1 MLHLLVTATCTAIG
15 FTLALSQQTCDSAT
29 EFDKPLATSGFRYR
43 DETTDTLIWESEL
56 LSISFNARSKFQH
69 IQVIDT
75 AAFGT
80 SLLLDSST
88 QSTARDEWIYHES
101 LVHPAMLAV
110 GWSLG
115 SAGDFP
121 AKRAF
126 IGGGGELAT
135 ARELL
140 HHASLEEVV
149 MVELD
154 KMVVDTSLAHLP
166 TWSDGYFH
174 DSRLKLH
181 YSDAFAWLN
190 RSDAETGTFDIIV
203 MDIADPVEAGP
214 GVQLYTRE
222 FYQLAK
228 RKLRPGGVFVTQ
240 AGPAGLLNHK
250 DCFTAIS
257 KTLSTVFDHSLPYTA
272 DVPSFGSSWGFT
284 LAFDASAALGSSLTD
299 HELKLSGQTF
309 VEILSEELRAR
320 LESRTNTSRLKH
332 FDEIT
337 HRSMFSL
344 PKYLRQALAAEDRL
358 ITRASP
364 VYTH

>member
-1 MLHLLVTATCTAIG
+1 MDIPRIFGA
-15 FTLALSQQTCDSAT
+15 
-29 EFDKPLATSGFRYR
+29 PL
-43 DETTDTLIWESEL
+43 I
-56 LSISFNARSKFQH
+56 
-69 IQVIDT
+69 
-75 AAFGT
+75 
-80 SLLLDSST
+80 
-88 QSTARDEWIYHES
+88 
-101 LVHPAMLAV
+101 AV

-115 SAGDFP
+115 NAADLP

-140 HHASLEEVV
+140 HYASLEEVV

-166 TWSDGYFH
+166 TWSNGCFEDP
-174 DSRLKLH
+174 RLQIH
-181 YSDAFAWLN
+181 YSDAYAWLN

-228 RKLRPGGVFVTQ
+228 RKLRPGGVLVTQ
-240 AGPAGLLNHK
+240 SGPAGLLNHD

-257 KTLSTVFDHSLPYTA
+257 RTLSTVFEHILPYTA
-272 DVPSFGSSWGFT
+272 DVPSFGSTWGFT
-284 LAFDASAALGSSLTD
+284 LAFDAPGALGSSLTD
-299 HELKLSGQTF
+299 EEVAARAFAEIPSVQLQT
-309 VEILSEELRAR
+309 R
-320 LESRTNTSRLKH
+320 LASRTDTSRLRH

-344 PKYLRQALAAEDRL
+344 PKYLRTVLAAEERL
-358 ITRASP
+358 ITKASP